1 MDNLQCHLSLAIL
14 LNLFQNSTDEK
25 KDALVDLKLQV
36 NEKSLKIFV
45 SDNAGGIDRSKMN
58 RLFSPLISS
67 KPGGSGIGLALSNQ
81 LAESMD
87 ATLELCRNDN
97 EGASFSLNLPLHQ
110 FSSEE

>member
-1 MDNLQCHLSLAIL
+1 MAIL
-14 LNLFQNSTDEK
+14 FNLFQNSTDEK

-36 NEKSLKIFV
+36 NEKSLKILV

-67 KPGGSGIGLALSNQ
+67 KTRWFWNRAALSNQ